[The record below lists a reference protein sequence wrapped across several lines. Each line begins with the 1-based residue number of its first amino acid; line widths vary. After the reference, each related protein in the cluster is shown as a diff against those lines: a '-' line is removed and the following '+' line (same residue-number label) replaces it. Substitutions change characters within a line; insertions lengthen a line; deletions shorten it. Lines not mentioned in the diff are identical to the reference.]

1 MQTGQKAVK
10 VSVSASSLH
19 RRDRIPT
26 CCATRRRSAPA
37 AARARRSLAEACSL
51 SCGTQWVAP
60 RCGPV
65 ASPLHLRRN
74 CCRVFDGINV
84 RMETAGLLLMTRHAR
99 PRGFACRARCSHGC
113 GDAPRPRLTR
123 ARPPGSRL
131 QHAPGPPGGDNVA
144 SGKARPASGP
154 PVPLLTAAPPPL
166 CLLRPGES

>member
-99 PRGFACRARCSHGC
+99 PRGFACACAVLPRVWGC
-113 GDAPRPRLTR
+113 APATPDTG
-123 ARPPGSRL
+123 PSPWES
-131 QHAPGPPGGDNVA
+131 APACAWATWG
-144 SGKARPASGP
+144 
-154 PVPLLTAAPPPL
+154 
-166 CLLRPGES
+166 